1 MVDYVSV
8 FGGDGSWHSVPVH
21 WIRYDEVHKISNMGI
36 AKVGGSRKAYLEGK
50 DNNFGGS
57 PLKAAMTHFERGL
70 MAIFEGNED
79 FLEELNDTLVEYFVD
94 K

>member
-1 MVDYVSV
+1 
-8 FGGDGSWHSVPVH
+8 
-21 WIRYDEVHKISNMGI
+21 
-36 AKVGGSRKAYLEGK
+36 
-50 DNNFGGS
+50 
-57 PLKAAMTHFERGL
+57 MTHFERGL